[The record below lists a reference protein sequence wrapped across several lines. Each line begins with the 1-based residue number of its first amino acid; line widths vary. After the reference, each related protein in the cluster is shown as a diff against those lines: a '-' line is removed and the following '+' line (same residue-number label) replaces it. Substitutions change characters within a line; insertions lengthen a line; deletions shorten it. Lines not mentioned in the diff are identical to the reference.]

1 MSSEQLR
8 EAWHKGA
15 DRYRKLA
22 ADRADE
28 GTSIQ
33 LACLVLAEYC
43 AHRWSGNYGGPTLE
57 MVYLAENTIGERL
70 DEVVGVELVKAES
83 P

>member
-1 MSSEQLR
+1 MTNEQLR

-15 DRYRKLA
+15 DRYLQLA
-22 ADRADE
+22 TERVVE
-28 GTSIQ
+28 GNGVQ

-57 MVYLAENTIGERL
+57 MVLLAEKIIGERL
-70 DEVVGVELVKAES
+70 DEVVGAELVKAGG
-83 P
+83 